1 MKEHRQL
8 EEQVAVITGGG
19 SGIGAATA
27 ALLAAAGA
35 AVAILDR
42 DEAAAAAQVQKL
54 LAHGARALALPV
66 DVSRRADI
74 AAALDKVVS
83 TYGRLDIMVNNAG
96 VTRPSRTLEV
106 SEELWDHVI
115 GVNLTGVFW
124 GCQAAFRYMK
134 EAGYGRILTTSSTS
148 SLGSFANASYAS
160 TKAGVV
166 AMTRSLAMEF
176 GKYGVTVNAVGP
188 GMIETPMTDNVSQEI
203 KARWIGKT
211 AVGRLGEPIDIAR
224 VFLFLALPGSSYIT
238 GQMIFVDGG
247 YTLPILKG

>member
-1 MKEHRQL
+1 MEKFML
-8 EEQVAVITGGG
+8 LNDQVAVITGGG

-27 ALLAAAGA
+27 ELMAAAGA

-42 DEAAAAAQVQKL
+42 DEAAAAEEARKL
-54 LAHGARALALPV
+54 SANGACALAIPV
-66 DVSRRADI
+66 DVSQRVDI
-74 AAALDKVVS
+74 ETALEKVVS

-106 SEELWDHVI
+106 SEALWDHVI
-115 GVNLTGVFW
+115 SVNLGGVFW
-124 GCQAAFRYMK
+124 GSQAAFRYMK

-160 TKAGVV
+160 SKAGVV

-188 GMIETPMTDNVSQEI
+188 GMIVTPMTDDLPPEI
-203 KARWIGKT
+203 KQRWIHKT
-211 AVGRLGEPIDIAR
+211 VVGRLGEPMDVAR
-224 VFLFLALPGSSYIT
+224 VFLFLALPDSGYIT

-247 YTLPILKG
+247 YTLPTMK